1 MWLNRLPFES
11 LSEPILQGWW
21 ESPRGITSFVG
32 EIASFKW
39 RYPIK
44 ADILEN
50 HKVHTFYWDNRE
62 IETSAEFLEAS
73 YYAECQLNNTRPLS
87 HVVQQIQEKSKDLT
101 LKGEKLDLP
110 QEYSWSLI
118 RRNYPKFLGQK
129 HNMRDFFVRPQ
140 IDFSDV
146 ASSYQSSCR
155 LKWTTCHMIHD
166 FPEMPHFTKA
176 C

>member
-1 MWLNRLPFES
+1 MIVRVFQNYTTVQIE
-11 LSEPILQGWW
+11 Q
-21 ESPRGITSFVG
+21 
-32 EIASFKW
+32 W

-87 HVVQQIQEKSKDLT
+87 HVVQQLQEKSKDLT

-110 QEYSWSLI
+110 QEYLYKKI
-118 RRNYPKFLGQK
+118 LQELLQK
-129 HNMRDFFVRPQ
+129 HIRFF
-140 IDFSDV
+140 
-146 ASSYQSSCR
+146 
-155 LKWTTCHMIHD
+155 
-166 FPEMPHFTKA
+166 E
-176 C
+176 

>member
-1 MWLNRLPFES
+1 MDARWFKSDRLH
-11 LSEPILQGWW
+11 
-21 ESPRGITSFVG
+21 FV
-32 EIASFKW
+32 EIIVRVFQNYTTVQIEQW

-87 HVVQQIQEKSKDLT
+87 HVVQQLQEKSKDLT

-110 QEYSWSLI
+110 QEYLYKKI
-118 RRNYPKFLGQK
+118 LQELLQK
-129 HNMRDFFVRPQ
+129 HIRFF
-140 IDFSDV
+140 
-146 ASSYQSSCR
+146 
-155 LKWTTCHMIHD
+155 
-166 FPEMPHFTKA
+166 E
-176 C
+176 